1 MRWRDLAT
9 VLALGSALV
18 AALAPR
24 ADAAGEIGTV
34 KLVKVSAYGTPVG
47 QRQREIFVRGD
58 VTQNELVE
66 TVANGALHLE
76 FRDATEIRLGSQSR
90 LVLDRFA
97 YDPNRKSGELVAS
110 FSRGAMRFVTGRMDK
125 AGFRVL
131 TPVALIGVRGTDF
144 TVRVDADGSTAVSVA
159 EGQVEITPLAGGA
172 PQVITVGQVA
182 TVAAAGAGSQAGVQV
197 GRGRS
202 VSNDVGLTADAG
214 GGGSEGGGGGGGGGG
229 DCFTA
234 KTLVLLADG
243 RTKSIRDVVVGE
255 EVLAFDFGRGEKV
268 AARVATVRSAMALSH
283 LKING
288 LEVTTGHPFAVGADT
303 WKAAGT
309 LIVGDLVWGAE
320 TIERIDV
327 IAEPTAVFTLTVG
340 ERHNFFVTDGHRV
353 YLVHNKG

>member
-9 VLALGSALV
+9 VLALSSVLI
-18 AALAPR
+18 AAPVPR

-47 QRQREIFVRGD
+47 QRQREIFLRGD

-76 FRDATEIRLGSQSR
+76 FRDSTEIRLGAQSR

-97 YDPNRKSGELVAS
+97 YDPGRKSGELVAN

-125 AGFRVL
+125 AGFRVV

-159 EGQVEITPLAGGA
+159 EGEVEITPLAGGA

-202 VSNDVGLTADAG
+202 VSNDAGLSADAG
-214 GGGSEGGGGGGGGGG
+214 GGGSEGGGGGGGGG

-234 KTLVLLADG
+234 RTLVLLADG
-243 RTKSIRDVVVGE
+243 RTKSIGDVVVGE
-255 EVLAFDFGRGEKV
+255 EVLAFDFARGEKV
-268 AARVATVRSAMALSH
+268 AARITTVRRATAPSH

-288 LEVTTGHPFAVGADT
+288 LEVTSGHPFAVGADT

-309 LIVGDLVWGAE
+309 LIVGDRVWGAE
-320 TIERIDV
+320 TVERVDV
-327 IAEPTAVFTLTVG
+327 VAEPTAVFTLTVG

>member
-1 MRWRDLAT
+1 MRWYELTT
-9 VLALGSALV
+9 VLALSSAL
-18 AALAPR
+18 LAVLASPV
-24 ADAAGEIGTV
+24 DAAGEIGTV
-34 KLVKVSAYGTPVG
+34 KLVKISAYGTPTG

-76 FRDATEIRLGSQSR
+76 FRDATEIRLGAQSR

-97 YDPNRKSGELVAS
+97 YDPSRKSGELVAN

-125 AGFRVL
+125 AGFRVV

-144 TVRVDADGSTAVSVA
+144 TVRVDADGSTAVSVT

-202 VSNDVGLTADAG
+202 VSNDAGLAADAG
-214 GGGSEGGGGGGGGGG
+214 GGGSDGGGGGGGGG

-243 RTKSIRDVVVGE
+243 RTKSIGEVVVGE
-255 EVLAFDFGRGEKV
+255 EVLAFDFARGEKV
-268 AARVATVRSAMALSH
+268 AARITTVRRATAPSH

-288 LEVTTGHPFAVGADT
+288 LEVTTGHPFAVGTDT

-309 LIVGDLVWGAE
+309 LMIGDRVWGAE
-320 TIERIDV
+320 TVERIDV
-327 IAEPTAVFTLTVG
+327 VAEPTAVFTLTVG
-340 ERHNFFVTDGHRV
+340 ERHNFFVTDGYRV